1 MPYCHLS
8 AGSAHTRPC
17 EQAIPCALGV
27 EGFPPTAVPAPLT
40 VPSPGRLGGGG
51 SSPRSITA
59 GEAHGVCPGST
70 GRTAPQPWLVPGLC
84 VVSPSS
90 RLSRPARSNR
100 SFQLM
105 LGQSLARQDTPLF
118 ASLCLLKCFVISV
131 PCLPSHHNVQR
142 GSHCQ
147 ALPLHHSLPPGN
159 LRDHGIPEISAN
171 GLG

>member
-1 MPYCHLS
+1 MPHCHLS

-40 VPSPGRLGGGG
+40 VPCPGRLGGAG

-118 ASLCLLKCFVISV
+118 GSLCLLKHFVISV
-131 PCLPSHHNVQR
+131 PRLPSHHNAQR

-147 ALPLHHSLPPGN
+147 ALPLHHSLPPGI

-171 GLG
+171 GLR